1 MSRGK
6 KSNNSKKTNFRFRN
20 RKIKF
25 READYVDKHYI
36 RYGKAV
42 IPIYLESIDDL
53 YMKHDYKKLALSDE
67 LCNYIE
73 EIAYIIPL
81 KYPIVLEIHCP
92 EISEREQ
99 IRIKKVIKNNY
110 GMEID
115 DRDYDIRVANR
126 KSISLLAL
134 GAFIF
139 ISTYAIEPY
148 VMKFVSEFLYIAGW
162 VALWEMCE
170 ALMLNNSEK
179 RTERINK
186 LQLYDSEVKFVFDI
200 DDRSA
205 RILEDLENLG
215 DTSDSFK
222 NVDIII
228 NNSTVQKQENNN
240 EDNK

>member
-1 MSRGK
+1 MK
-6 KSNNSKKTNFRFRN
+6 KNKFRFRN

-25 READYVDKHYI
+25 READYIEKHYI
-36 RYGKAV
+36 KNGKAV

-81 KYPIVLEIHCP
+81 KYPIILEIHCP
-92 EISEREQ
+92 DIPEREQ

-126 KSISLLAL
+126 KSISLLFL
-134 GAFIF
+134 GALIF
-139 ISTYAIEPY
+139 LSTYALEPY
-148 VMKFVSEFLYIAGW
+148 LMKFVTEFLYIAGW

-170 ALMLNNSEK
+170 ALMLNNAEK

-186 LQLYDSEVKFVFDI
+186 LQLYDSEVRFVFDS
-200 DDRSA
+200 DEKTK
-205 RILEDLENLG
+205 RILEDLESLG
-215 DTSDSFK
+215 DTSDSFS

-228 NNSTVQKQENNN
+228 NNSRAEKKDN
-240 EDNK
+240 ETEK